1 MATGRRRIACTRRTI
16 IQPLSQATGP
26 ALKGCILWP
35 FFNSIRTIM
44 NLTLKQLYPAY
55 FESNGNHSE
64 VWQKELQI
72 AKGDYI
78 KIVAP
83 SGSGKT
89 SLIHFLYGM
98 RTDYVGSIQYG
109 DNNIRNFTNENFA
122 TLRKNSV
129 SVVFQDLRLFP
140 DQTVLQNLEIK
151 RQLNPYHPPQI
162 IPVMAERLGIGNKLQ
177 SKAGICSYGEQ
188 QRVAIIRALL
198 QPYDILLLD
207 EPFSHLDTA
216 NSQLAME
223 LMLEE
228 SKKRNATII
237 FADLERIDYFP
248 FTRLYHL

>member
-1 MATGRRRIACTRRTI
+1 
-16 IQPLSQATGP
+16 
-26 ALKGCILWP
+26 
-35 FFNSIRTIM
+35 M
-44 NLTLKQLYPAY
+44 NLTLKQLYPSY
-55 FESNGNHSE
+55 FESNGKQSE
-64 VWQKELQI
+64 VWQHEL
-72 AKGDYI
+72 KFTRGEYV

-98 RTDYVGSIQYG
+98 RNDYVGTIQYG
-109 DNNIRNFTNENFA
+109 DKNIRAFNNEDFA

-140 DQTVLQNLEIK
+140 DQTVQQNLEIK
-151 RQLNPYHPPQI
+151 RQLNPYHGPEV
-162 IPVMAERLGIGNKLQ
+162 IPAMAEKLGIGKKLG
-177 SKAGICSYGEQ
+177 SKAGMCSYGEQ

-248 FTRLYHL
+248 FTRLFHL